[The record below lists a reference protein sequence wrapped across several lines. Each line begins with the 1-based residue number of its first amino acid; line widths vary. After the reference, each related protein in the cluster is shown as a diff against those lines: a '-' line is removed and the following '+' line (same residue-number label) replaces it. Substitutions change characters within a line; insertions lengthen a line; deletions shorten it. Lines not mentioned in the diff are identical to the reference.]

1 MRKGSRFPDFLF
13 GGTAE
18 ENLLKGG
25 HKERKNFRSPI
36 PYQIPLV
43 SPFSKGGEGEIPLL
57 L

>member
-43 SPFSKGGEGEIPLL
+43 SPFSKGGEGEISLL